1 MADTR
6 IAGGNIANCE
16 RIKVVTRDQ
25 TPRTYV
31 VETMTSL
38 SFAAR
43 VSSGAEQEL
52 RVKDTIHGTL
62 RTEDILKGYDIQL
75 DDPVLHTQILALVD
89 GGALTGTPGSV
100 GETYTAPAAMSAA
113 QRTAFD
119 LYAYTSDRDDGG
131 EAVAYHEWLFPGCKG
146 RPVEAALKDGA
157 FAAMNYKIE
166 SRPAGGQAP
175 LIMRRI
181 AALPD
186 TAG

>member
-16 RIKVVTRDQ
+16 RIKVVTRDV

-31 VETMTSL
+31 VETMTGL
-38 SFAAR
+38 SFAA
-43 VSSGAEQEL
+43 SLSNGTEQEL
-52 RVKDTIHGTL
+52 RVKNTVHGTL
-62 RTEDILKGYDIQL
+62 RTEDILRGYDIQL

-89 GGALTGTPGSV
+89 GGALTGTPGAV
-100 GETYTAPAAMSAA
+100 GETYTAPTVGSAA
-113 QRTAFD
+113 ARTAFD
-119 LYAYTSDRDDGG
+119 LYAYSSDRDDGG

-146 RPVEAALKDGA
+146 RPVETSLKDGA
-157 FAAMNYKIE
+157 FAVMNYKIE
-166 SRPAGGQAP
+166 SRPAAGQAP

-186 TAG
+186 TVV

>member
-16 RIKVVTRDQ
+16 RIKVVTSGE

-38 SFAAR
+38 TFAANL
-43 VSSGAEQEL
+43 SSGAEQEL
-52 RVKDTIHGTL
+52 RVKNTIHGTL

-89 GGALTGTPGSV
+89 GGALTGTPGEV
-100 GETYTAPAAMSAA
+100 GETYTAPAVGSAA
-113 QRTAFD
+113 LRTAFD

-146 RPVEAALKDGA
+146 RPVEASLKDGA
-157 FAAMNYKIE
+157 FTALNYKIE